1 MRKFAVREEKN
12 YTPSLFKSTSHSN
25 VADIP
30 TLIFF
35 FVTSVYLFACCL
47 SLYFC
52 LSPFSA
58 SCCTLY
64 LFHTLS
70 YLWIIEMYLFAS
82 LAFECSSSCC
92 LRFWLS
98 SKMLN
103 NAQVFT
109 ASFVLFYL
117 TYYLLHLSSYQFHC
131 VFFSVLEEVLLCR
144 VPPGAVWWC
153 STHSWGQR
161 SMHRDP
167 STVPRGKY
175 VVSSSSRRETTCVTP
190 LCTGTLCRNIAGLEL
205 GYSFQKVTLNVTNL
219 NNVSGF
225 QLSDNRYIQKLCD
238 ILGVCF
244 NYITKSYTISVC
256 YFP

>member
-1 MRKFAVREEKN
+1 MPKLHLVG
-12 YTPSLFKSTSHSN
+12 
-25 VADIP
+25 
-30 TLIFF
+30 
-35 FVTSVYLFACCL
+35 
-47 SLYFC
+47 SLYNIPYFLHC
-52 LSPFSA
+52 NFILSFPLLFVLLFPSK
-58 SCCTLY
+58 SVLCICCTLY
-64 LFHTLS
+64 LFHTLA
-70 YLWIIEMYLFAS
+70 YLWIIEMYLFAN

-190 LCTGTLCRNIAGLEL
+190 LCRGSLCRNIAGLEL
-205 GYSFQKVTLNVTNL
+205 GYSFQKITLNVKNL

-225 QLSDNRYIQKLCD
+225 QLSYNMYIQKLCD
-238 ILGVCF
+238 ILSGCF
-244 NYITKSYTISVC
+244 NHTTKSQAISAELHFRRIRFF

>member
-1 MRKFAVREEKN
+1 
-12 YTPSLFKSTSHSN
+12 
-25 VADIP
+25 
-30 TLIFF
+30 
-35 FVTSVYLFACCL
+35 
-47 SLYFC
+47 
-52 LSPFSA
+52 
-58 SCCTLY
+58 
-64 LFHTLS
+64 
-70 YLWIIEMYLFAS
+70 MYLFAN
-82 LAFECSSSCC
+82 LAFECISSWC

-103 NAQVFT
+103 NAQVLT

-117 TYYLLHLSSYQFHC
+117 TYYLLHRSSYQFHC

-167 STVPRGKY
+167 STVPKGKY

-190 LCTGTLCRNIAGLEL
+190 LCTGSLCRNIAGLEL

-225 QLSDNRYIQKLCD
+225 QLSDNRYKHKLRD
-238 ILGVCF
+238 VLIVCF
-244 NYITKSYTISVC
+244 NYTTQSYTMSAELHFRGVQFVIIRKFKVMIILKARLQIRVFKC
-256 YFP
+256 HRTH